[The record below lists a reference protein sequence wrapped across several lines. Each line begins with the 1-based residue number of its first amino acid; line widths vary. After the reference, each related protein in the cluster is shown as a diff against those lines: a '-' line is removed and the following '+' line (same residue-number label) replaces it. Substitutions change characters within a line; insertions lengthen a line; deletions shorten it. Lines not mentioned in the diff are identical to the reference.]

1 MPHDT
6 HNKEPIRILLVAEDR
21 TFLDTL
27 CKAIEE
33 GDGCEAIEIV
43 GVMTCSKQTLT
54 LAGVERPHVVLLD
67 MDSHTEERIELVAQL
82 GQICG
87 ARVLMLAATSE
98 AERSARA
105 LKAGAR
111 GVLLKRDAPKIACKA
126 VLKVEEGELWLDRQ
140 TTGRIIEDLV
150 SENLRARE
158 DAEAADGMAE
168 KLTARELEVVRALL
182 RHEGAGSRDL
192 AARLHVSEH
201 TLRNHFTS
209 IYRKLGVPNRTGLF
223 AYASRL
229 GLGRA
234 D

>member
-1 MPHDT
+1 MRHE
-6 HNKEPIRILLVAEDR
+6 KQPIRIMLVAEDR
-21 TFLDTL
+21 DFLDTL

-33 GDGCEAIEIV
+33 GEGCEGVEIV
-43 GVMTCSKQTLT
+43 AVMTSSQETLS
-54 LAGVERPHVVLLD
+54 LAGVERPEVVLLD
-67 MDSHTEERIELVAQL
+67 MDNHTDERIALVPQL
-82 GQICG
+82 GHICG
-87 ARVLMLAATSE
+87 ARVLMLATVRDT
-98 AERSARA
+98 ERAARA
-105 LKAGAR
+105 LRFGAR
-111 GVLLKRDAPKIACKA
+111 GVLLKRDATATACKA
-126 VLKVEEGELWLDRQ
+126 VLKVNAGELWLDRQ

-150 SENLRARE
+150 AENLRSQE
-158 DAEAADGMAE
+158 DAEAVDGMAD

-192 AARLHVSEH
+192 AARLKVSEH

>member
-1 MPHDT
+1 M
-6 HNKEPIRILLVAEDR
+6 LVAEDR
-21 TFLDTL
+21 AFLDTL
-27 CKAIEE
+27 CQAIEE
-33 GDGCEAIEIV
+33 GEGCEAIEIV
-43 GVMTCSKQTLT
+43 GVMTCIKETLA
-54 LAGVERPHVVLLD
+54 LAGVERPEIVLLD
-67 MDSHTEERIELVAQL
+67 MDTHTEEHIELVPQLAQV
-82 GQICG
+82 CG
-87 ARVLMLAATSE
+87 ARVLMLAAARET
-98 AERSARA
+98 ERSARA
-105 LKAGAR
+105 LKVGAR
-111 GVLLKRDAPKIACKA
+111 GVLLKRDAASTACKA
-126 VLKVEEGELWLDRQ
+126 VLKVSAGELWLDRQ

-150 SENLRARE
+150 SENLRAKE
-158 DAEAADGMAE
+158 DAEAADGMAD

>member
-1 MPHDT
+1 MPQDDRS
-6 HNKEPIRILLVAEDR
+6 IRIMLVAEDR
-21 TFLDTL
+21 KFLETL
-27 CKAIEE
+27 CQAIEE
-33 GDGCEAIEIV
+33 GEGCEAIEIV
-43 GVMTCSKQTLT
+43 GVMTCGKETLE

-67 MDSHTEERIELVAQL
+67 MDTHTEERMELVPQL
-82 GQICG
+82 GHVCN
-87 ARVLMLAATSE
+87 ARVLMLAGVRNAD
-98 AERSARA
+98 RSAQA

-111 GVLLKRDAPKIACKA
+111 GVLLKRDAPTTACKA
-126 VLKVEEGELWLDRQ
+126 VIKVEAGELWIDRR
-140 TTGRIIEDLV
+140 TTGQIIEDLV
-150 SENLRARE
+150 SENLKARE
-158 DAEAADGMAE
+158 DADAADGMAE

-234 D
+234 E

>member
-1 MPHDT
+1 MPST
-6 HNKEPIRILLVAEDR
+6 QKIRVMLVAEDR
-21 TFLDTL
+21 EFLDQL
-27 CKAIEE
+27 CAAMESDE
-33 GDGCEAIEIV
+33 GCATVEIV
-43 GVMTCSKQTLT
+43 GVMTCGKQALS
-54 LAGVERPHVVLLD
+54 LAEDERPEVVLLD
-67 MDSHTEERIELVAQL
+67 MDTRTDEHIAAISGFARACH
-82 GQICG
+82 
-87 ARVLMLAATSE
+87 ARVLMLATLRDT
-98 AERSARA
+98 ERCARA

-111 GVLLKRDAPKIACKA
+111 GVVLKRDVRATVCKA
-126 VLKVEEGELWLDRQ
+126 VLKVNEGELWIDRQ

-150 SENLRARE
+150 AENLRVE
-158 DAEAADGMAE
+158 DDAEAADGMAD

-182 RHEGAGSRDL
+182 KHEGAGSRDL

-234 D
+234 S

>member
-1 MPHDT
+1 MPQ
-6 HNKEPIRILLVAEDR
+6 NKAPIRIMLVAEER
-21 TFLDTL
+21 AFLDEL
-27 CKAIEE
+27 CQAMESDE
-33 GDGCEAIEIV
+33 ACEAVEIV
-43 GVMTCSKQTLT
+43 GVMTCCKEAVE
-54 LAGVERPHVVLLD
+54 LAVVERPEVVLLD
-67 MDSHTEERIELVAQL
+67 LDTHCDEHIAAVPRFARA
-82 GQICG
+82 CD
-87 ARVLMLAATSE
+87 ARVLMLATLRDT
-98 AERSARA
+98 ERSARA

-111 GVLLKRDAPKIACKA
+111 GVLLRRDARATACKA
-126 VLKVEEGELWLDRQ
+126 VLKVNDGELWIDRQ

-150 SENLRARE
+150 AENLRSQE
-158 DAEAADGMAE
+158 HGEEADGMAD

-234 D
+234 DY

>member
-1 MPHDT
+1 MPQD
-6 HNKEPIRILLVAEDR
+6 KQPIRIMLVAEDR
-21 TFLDTL
+21 GFLDTL
-27 CKAIEE
+27 CSAIEKGE
-33 GDGCEAIEIV
+33 GCEAVEIV
-43 GVMTCSKQTLT
+43 AVVTSSKEFLS
-54 LAGVERPHVVLLD
+54 LAGVERPEVVLLD
-67 MDSHTEERIELVAQL
+67 MDGHSEAHIELVPQL
-82 GQICG
+82 AQICG
-87 ARVLMLAATSE
+87 ARVLMLATLRDT
-98 AERSARA
+98 ERSARA

-111 GVLLKRDAPKIACKA
+111 GVLLKRDAPTNSCKA
-126 VLKVEEGELWLDRQ
+126 VLKVNAGELWLDRQ

-150 SENLRARE
+150 AENLRARE
-158 DAEAADGMAE
+158 DADAVDGMAD

-182 RHEGAGSRDL
+182 RYEGAGSRDL
-192 AARLHVSEH
+192 AACLKVSEH

>member
-1 MPHDT
+1 MPHT
-6 HNKEPIRILLVAEDR
+6 KQSIRIMLVAEDR
-21 TFLDTL
+21 SFLDAL
-27 CKAIEE
+27 CQAIEQGE
-33 GDGCEAIEIV
+33 GCEAIEIV
-43 GVMTCSKQTLT
+43 GVMTCDKETVE
-54 LAGVERPHVVLLD
+54 LARVERPQVVLLD
-67 MDSHTEERIELVAQL
+67 MDGRTEQRIELVPQL
-82 GQICG
+82 GQICN
-87 ARVLMLAATSE
+87 ARVLMLAAMRE

-111 GVLLKRDAPKIACKA
+111 GVLLKRDAPSTACKA
-126 VLKVEEGELWLDRQ
+126 VIKVNEGELWLDRQ

-150 SENLRARE
+150 SENLRAKE
-158 DAEAADGMAE
+158 DAEAADGMAD

>member
-1 MPHDT
+1 MSNT
-6 HNKEPIRILLVAEDR
+6 QKIRLMLVVEDR
-21 TFLDTL
+21 EFLDEL
-27 CKAIEE
+27 CAAIETGE
-33 GDGCEAIEIV
+33 GSDALEIV
-43 GVMTCSKQTLT
+43 GVMTCGKEALS
-54 LAGVERPHVVLLD
+54 LAEVERPHVVMLD
-67 MDSHTEERIELVAQL
+67 MDTKTDERIAAVPSFARA
-82 GQICG
+82 CN
-87 ARVLMLAATSE
+87 ARVLMLATLRDT
-98 AERSARA
+98 ERSARA

-111 GVLLKRDAPKIACKA
+111 GIVLKRDARATVRKA
-126 VLKVEEGELWLDRQ
+126 VLRVNEGELWLDRQ

-150 SENLRARE
+150 AENLRAE
-158 DAEAADGMAE
+158 DSLEEADGMAE

-182 RHEGAGSRDL
+182 KHEGAGSRDL

>member
-1 MPHDT
+1 
-6 HNKEPIRILLVAEDR
+6 V
-21 TFLDTL
+21 
-27 CKAIEE
+27 
-33 GDGCEAIEIV
+33 
-43 GVMTCSKQTLT
+43 
-54 LAGVERPHVVLLD
+54 
-67 MDSHTEERIELVAQL
+67 
-82 GQICG
+82 
-87 ARVLMLAATSE
+87 
-98 AERSARA
+98 
-105 LKAGAR
+105 
-111 GVLLKRDAPKIACKA
+111 LKRDARATVRKA
-126 VLKVEEGELWLDRQ
+126 VLRVNEGELWLDRQ

-150 SENLRARE
+150 AENLRAE
-158 DAEAADGMAE
+158 DSLEEADGMAE

-182 RHEGAGSRDL
+182 KHEGAGSRDL

>member
-1 MPHDT
+1 MPQD
-6 HNKEPIRILLVAEDR
+6 KQPIRIMLVAEDR
-21 TFLDTL
+21 DFLDTL

-33 GDGCEAIEIV
+33 GEGCEGVEIV
-43 GVMTCSKQTLT
+43 AVMTSSQETLS
-54 LAGVERPHVVLLD
+54 LAGVERPEVVLLD
-67 MDSHTEERIELVAQL
+67 MDSHTEAHIDLVPQL
-82 GQICG
+82 GQICS
-87 ARVLMLAATSE
+87 ARVLMLATVRNT
-98 AERSARA
+98 ERSTRA
-105 LKAGAR
+105 LKVGAR
-111 GVLLKRDAPKIACKA
+111 GVLLKRDAAATACKA
-126 VLKVEEGELWLDRQ
+126 VLKVNAGELWLDRQ

-150 SENLRARE
+150 AENLRGQE
-158 DAEAADGMAE
+158 EAEAIDGMAD

-182 RHEGAGSRDL
+182 RYEGAGSRDL
-192 AARLHVSEH
+192 AACLKVSEH